1 MKKIVEKRLF
11 FETLS
16 VVEIG
21 SKNAE

>member
-11 FETLS
+11 FETLF

-21 SKNAE
+21 FENAE

>member
-21 SKNAE
+21 FNNAD